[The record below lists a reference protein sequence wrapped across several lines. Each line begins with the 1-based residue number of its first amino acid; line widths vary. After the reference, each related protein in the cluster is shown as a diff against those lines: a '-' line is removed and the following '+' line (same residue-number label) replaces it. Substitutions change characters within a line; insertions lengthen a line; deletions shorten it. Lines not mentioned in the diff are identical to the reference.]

1 MVSFI
6 IGYLIIINIL
16 SYICVWILSETDY
29 IKLSDGILNTIFI
42 IQTLIGGF
50 VGLLVASKMLSYKT
64 NERIFKKI
72 IPLIIF
78 IEAVIAI
85 YIWYNVTKM

>member
-1 MVSFI
+1 MASFI

-16 SYICVWILSETDY
+16 SYIWIWILSETDY

>member
-1 MVSFI
+1 MASFI

-16 SYICVWILSETDY
+16 SYIWIWILSETDY

-85 YIWYNVTKM
+85 YVWYNVTKM

>member
-1 MVSFI
+1 MASFI

-16 SYICVWILSETDY
+16 SYIWIWILSETDY

-50 VGLLVASKMLSYKT
+50 VGLLVASKMLSS
-64 NERIFKKI
+64 
-72 IPLIIF
+72 
-78 IEAVIAI
+78 
-85 YIWYNVTKM
+85 

>member
-78 IEAVIAI
+78 MEAVIAI
-85 YIWYNVTKM
+85 YIWYSVTKM

>member
-1 MVSFI
+1 MASFI

-16 SYICVWILSETDY
+16 SYIWIWILSETDY

-50 VGLLVASKMLSYKT
+50 VGLLVASKMLSYKI

-85 YIWYNVTKM
+85 YVWYNVTKM

>member
-16 SYICVWILSETDY
+16 SYIWIWILSETDY